1 MSVFKA
7 YDVRGTWPDQ
17 LNEDMAR
24 RIGDAFV
31 RLLGGGSL
39 VVGRDMRSMAPSM
52 SAALIEGALRAGAD
66 VIDIGLSSTPMTY
79 FAIGS
84 EGVDGGVQ
92 VTASHNPKEYIGF
105 KFCRKGCIPVS
116 GDTGIKEIERMVADP
131 EPPPAERPGR
141 RMEKDVLDA
150 YVEHVLSFGP
160 GIGALKVVIDT
171 ANGMGGHAVPRILE
185 RLPVKPRFLFKELD
199 GTFPNHEADPLK
211 ERNLKWLVEAVKE
224 KGADLGMAFDGDADR
239 CVFVDARGRP
249 VRSDLVTAALAV
261 DFLER
266 FPGSAVVYDLRSTRA
281 VPEAI
286 EAAGGKPVRERV
298 GHSFIK
304 ATMRRHEAVFAGE
317 LSGHFYF
324 RDNFYSDSGEIAMVV
339 MLSVLARKG
348 VDLEELVE
356 PYRRYASTGE
366 INFRVEDAD
375 ATLEELERRFADG
388 RIDHLDGITV
398 AYDDW
403 WFNVRKSNTE
413 PLVRLNM
420 EAETP
425 ELLAEKRALLETI
438 LGKSI

>member
-116 GDTGIKEIERMVADP
+116 GDTGIKDIERMVAEP

-141 RMEKDVLDA
+141 RTEKDVLDA

-224 KGADLGMAFDGDADR
+224 EGADLGMAFDGDADR